1 MPQLAAIILA
11 AGQGTRMKSKL
22 PKVIHPLLGK
32 PMLSYVIE
40 TAKQS
45 GADPVF
51 VVVGFGK
58 AKVME
63 VMGPEI
69 QYVWQQ
75 EQLGTGHAVKI
86 ARQQLLPLAGEVLV
100 LYGDTPLLQAETIKE
115 LLELKQRE
123 AASAAILTIEMTN
136 PTGYGRMIRN
146 SAGDIVGIIEEK
158 DASSEQKAIT
168 EVNTGVYCF
177 DGATLLETLE
187 EIEPRNAQGE
197 YYLTDVFKILVD
209 RGLKV
214 VGYKTEAAEEVMGPN
229 DRVQLTRTE
238 GYLKRSINEHWMY
251 EGVTITD
258 PDHTYIGPDVQIGRD
273 TTILP
278 GTMLYGRTIIGED
291 CVIGPNCRIEDSI
304 IANQTV
310 IQFSQ
315 VLQAKLGAANQ
326 VGPFAYIRPGTE
338 TAANVKVGD
347 FVELKNTQIGMGSKV
362 PHLTYLGDTEV
373 GSGVNIGA
381 GTITCNYDGVN
392 KHRTVIGDNAFIGSN
407 ANLVAPVTI
416 GTGATIAAGSTI
428 TKAVPK
434 DALGL
439 ARSKQEN
446 KANWRTLRK
455 RN

>member
-11 AGQGTRMKSKL
+11 AGQGTRMKSKF

-32 PMLSYVIE
+32 PMLAYAVE

-45 GADPVF
+45 GAEPVF

-58 AKVME
+58 EKVIAT
-63 VMGPEI
+63 MGSEL

-86 ARQQLLPLAGEVLV
+86 ARQQLLPLAGELLV
-100 LYGDTPLLQAETIKE
+100 LYGDTPLLQAETIGE
-115 LLELKQRE
+115 LLELKHRE
-123 AASAAILTIEMTN
+123 AAAAAILTIEMKN
-136 PTGYGRMIRN
+136 PAGYGRMIRN
-146 SAGDIVGIIEEK
+146 SAGNIVGIIEDK

-177 DGATLLETLE
+177 DVETLLETLE

-229 DRVQLTRTE
+229 DRVQLARTE
-238 GYLKRSINEHWMY
+238 GYLKRSINEHWMR
-251 EGVTITD
+251 EGVTLTD

-278 GTMLYGRTIIGED
+278 GTMLYGKTIIGED
-291 CVIGPNCRIEDSI
+291 CVIGPNCRIEDSV
-304 IANQTV
+304 IADQTV

-347 FVELKNTQIGMGSKV
+347 FVELKNTQIGVGSKV

-373 GSGVNIGA
+373 GTGVNIGA

-392 KHRTVIGDNAFIGSN
+392 KHHTVIGDNAFIGSN

-416 GTGATIAAGSTI
+416 GAGATIAAGSTI

-434 DALGL
+434 GALGL